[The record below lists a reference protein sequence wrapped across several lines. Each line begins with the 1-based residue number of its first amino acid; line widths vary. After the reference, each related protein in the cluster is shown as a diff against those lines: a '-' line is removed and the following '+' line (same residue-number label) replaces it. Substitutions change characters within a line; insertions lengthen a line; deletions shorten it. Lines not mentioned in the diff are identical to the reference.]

1 MYRAGDVA
9 CLSAGRAGPVRVG
22 RVRGGDAVVAIKDIP
37 VNLEISGEV
46 IYLYVDRI
54 GYPMALDEFME
65 ISKNG
70 LSDKRILLYNAAIN
84 AGLSGA
90 RTQTEVLSALKAK
103 TLKG

>member
-1 MYRAGDVA
+1 M
-9 CLSAGRAGPVRVG
+9 
-22 RVRGGDAVVAIKDIP
+22 AIKDIP
-37 VNLEISGEV
+37 VNLEISGDV

-90 RTQTEVLSALKAK
+90 VNTVDVLAVLKGK